1 MNSEKK
7 EDQKYEK
14 YTAVDDDQVYKD
26 FLKKLDDDKKQISEF
41 QHDDDAYM
49 EFVNKQR
56 EQLKDKV
63 QTYFPEEERIPPA

>member
-1 MNSEKK
+1 MKARPWLYMNSEKK

-41 QHDDDAYM
+41 
-49 EFVNKQR
+49 
-56 EQLKDKV
+56 
-63 QTYFPEEERIPPA
+63 